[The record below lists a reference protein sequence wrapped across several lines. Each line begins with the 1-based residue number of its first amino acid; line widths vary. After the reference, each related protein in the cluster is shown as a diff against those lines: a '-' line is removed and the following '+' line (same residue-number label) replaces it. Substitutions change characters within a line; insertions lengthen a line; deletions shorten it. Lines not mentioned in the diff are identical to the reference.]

1 MNKIHKNVNGI
12 NNFRPQFRKVIGE
25 KGDDKQGDKLR
36 EKERER
42 LKDFMILDHVM
53 WRLRTS
59 MICS

>member
-42 LKDFMILDHVM
+42 D
-53 WRLRTS
+53 
-59 MICS
+59 